1 MGKKG
6 APPTLTPK
14 QEEPARV
21 LTLIEVDPAKVD
33 PAVLDAIR
41 KKNSAALTSM
51 FDPLCELSEKDSS
64 NTADTVWY
72 LVTNG
77 NHATGNLN
85 LLMDLVPVCDRWVR
99 PLMGRGLPMQVC
111 ARGSVNCN
119 GIKVNDVWYVPGV
132 TANMVSIAHLT
143 DQELT
148 VSIGDGICSIK
159 RPDGTELGKGRRK
172 GHLYELD
179 FINTISAT
187 PWYIVSNAAEH
198 MTGNLH
204 LLTNF
209 TPTQPGR
216 PIRTHTGAMLQVRG
230 KGSLTSAQ
238 FAIPGINYVPGLAE
252 NIISVMQL
260 TDSGFSVAFGPHGC
274 AITRNCG
281 GAKVGAKAGYAF
293 HAGGQL
299 YQLDYLRIAPTVNT
313 IL

>member
-216 PIRTHTGAMLQVRG
+216 PIRTHTGAMLQRRVRSPWLCHHEELWRSEG
-230 KGSLTSAQ
+230 WSKGWLR
-238 FAIPGINYVPGLAE
+238 VPCWRAVVPARLPEDRAYCE
-252 NIISVMQL
+252 HNFVRVTNQTYEL
-260 TDSGFSVAFGPHGC
+260 
-274 AITRNCG
+274 
-281 GAKVGAKAGYAF
+281 
-293 HAGGQL
+293 L
-299 YQLDYLRIAPTVNT
+299 
-313 IL
+313 